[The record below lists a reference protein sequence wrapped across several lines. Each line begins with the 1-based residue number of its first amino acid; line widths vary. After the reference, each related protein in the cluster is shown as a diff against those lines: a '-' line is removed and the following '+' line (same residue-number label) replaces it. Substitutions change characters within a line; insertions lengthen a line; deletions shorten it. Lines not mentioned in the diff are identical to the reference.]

1 MASIFVTGH
10 AKPGSNGTDWRALAT
25 AAQQAWLTLGIY
37 MGVSGAATIQ
47 QEIMKGLHADT
58 PVAVIEN
65 ATLPHQ
71 RQAVCTLV
79 ELQSTI
85 VRAQLASPSVIVVG
99 DAIAGAA
106 GRWAPSRQ
114 HRQSP

>member
-1 MASIFVTGH
+1 M
-10 AKPGSNGTDWRALAT
+10 
-25 AAQQAWLTLGIY
+25 AAQQAWLTQGIY

-58 PVAVIEN
+58 SVAVIEN
-65 ATLPHQ
+65 ATLHHQ
-71 RQAVCTLV
+71 RQAVCILV

-99 DAIAGAA
+99 DALQGLLAA
-106 GRWAPSRQ
+106 GLHSGSTDDPITQQRTA
-114 HRQSP
+114 